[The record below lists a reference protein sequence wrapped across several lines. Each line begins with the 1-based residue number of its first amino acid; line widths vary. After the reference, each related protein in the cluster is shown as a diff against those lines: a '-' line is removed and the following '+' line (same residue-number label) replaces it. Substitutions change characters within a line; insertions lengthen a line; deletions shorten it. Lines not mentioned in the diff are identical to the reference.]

1 MRPVAELEATGPAAG
16 FRSNI
21 RSPTVSSRLDAPV
34 TPVVTDAHDADCG
47 ESRDRAL
54 PFPPRTCL
62 AWALLGSSRAVR
74 GRLPWVLAC
83 PRQAGSERFSSED
96 QTLTHSVPQSQPQPQ
111 PGGCSISLSG

>member
-34 TPVVTDAHDADCG
+34 PPVVTDAHDADCG

-54 PFPPRTCL
+54 PFPPWI
-62 AWALLGSSRAVR
+62 AWALPGSSRAVR
-74 GRLPWVLAC
+74 GGLPWVLAF

-96 QTLTHSVPQSQPQPQ
+96 QTSTHSVPQSQPQPQ